1 MFSSLR
7 IPILWM
13 SALFALAVGTM
24 VSEGATYTVRSGDT
38 LYSIA
43 TRNKLSVSGL
53 MKANG
58 ITDPRKLRV
67 GQRLT
72 LSSSGSSTR
81 SSSGSSGSSGSS
93 CSTSSRVSSVG
104 KGKWVVIDPGHGGR
118 DQGATRSGVKESS
131 LNLRIAGK
139 LREQLRQ
146 RGYSVAM
153 TRASDVFISL
163 SRRAVIA
170 NQYRNAVF
178 VSIHFNVTRETWVR
192 GVETYYAGSQ
202 GRSLAAAI
210 QREMVNRLKVV
221 NRGVRS
227 ARFTVLMET
236 KCPAVLVECG
246 FISNS
251 SERSRC
257 ASSSYQSAV
266 ALAIAEG
273 ITRYRWN

>member
-1 MFSSLR
+1 MLSSLR
-7 IPILWM
+7 IPLLWM
-13 SALFALAVGTM
+13 SALFALVVGTM

-43 TRNKLSVSGL
+43 TKNKLSVSGL

-81 SSSGSSGSSGSS
+81 SSSGSS
-93 CSTSSRVSSVG
+93 SSRVSSVG

-118 DQGATRSGVKESS
+118 DQGATRSGVKESD

-153 TRASDVFISL
+153 TRASDVFVSL
-163 SRRAVIA
+163 SRRAVIG

-210 QREMVNRLKVV
+210 QREMVNRLRVV

-251 SERSRC
+251 SERNRC
-257 ASSSYQSAV
+257 ASSSYQSMV